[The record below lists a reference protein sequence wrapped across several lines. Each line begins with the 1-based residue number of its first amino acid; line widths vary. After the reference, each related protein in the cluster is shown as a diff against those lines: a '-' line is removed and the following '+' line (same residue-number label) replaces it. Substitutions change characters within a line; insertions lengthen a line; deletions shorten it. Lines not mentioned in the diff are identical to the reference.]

1 VILVLLGP
9 PGAGKGT
16 QSKTLAKR
24 LNLSHIS
31 TGDLLRQNVSENT
44 ILGKQAKEYME
55 KGLLVPDELVTQM
68 LIKRFAQPDL
78 KPGFILDGY
87 PRTINQAKALDDVL
101 KSIKRAVKLVVYLD
115 TSAAVIIQR
124 LSGRLVCRKC
134 GSNFHTT
141 NMPPK
146 VLMVCDHCKG
156 ELYQRTDDKEDTI
169 KNRLSVYKKEVRS
182 LIEHYQ
188 KTNKLERVL
197 ADDDAPVVLEKII
210 ALVHQKNDSVK
221 V

>member
-1 VILVLLGP
+1 MIIVLLGP

-24 LNLSHIS
+24 LNLAHIS
-31 TGDLLRQNVSENT
+31 TGDLLRQNVAENT
-44 ILGKQAKEYME
+44 PLGKQAKDFME

-68 LIKRFAQPDL
+68 LIKRFGQHDL

-87 PRTINQAKALDDVL
+87 PRTINQAKALDEVL
-101 KSIKRAVKLVVYLD
+101 KSIKRQVKLVVYLD

-134 GSNFHTT
+134 GSNFHKS

-146 VLMVCDHCKG
+146 VANVCDHCKG
-156 ELYQRTDDKEDTI
+156 ELYQRTDDKEETI

-188 KTNKLERVL
+188 QARKLERVL

-210 ALVHQKNDSVK
+210 ELVRQKNDSVK